1 MQRIATLDH
10 TRADKAARTVPAVIS
25 TADPVQMGDYLE
37 VLDHSARA
45 VDLPKD
51 LPVVEG
57 HDASAP
63 PVARAEA
70 LTLTDGKLRA
80 LIRFGASQRAQELLD
95 DVMSGVVKSL
105 SVGYRVLH
113 HQRRPDGVV
122 VATRWQPLEASIV
135 GVPADPGAGFFRASK
150 PLSENSKMTDISL
163 TGDTAAAVR
172 EDRERA
178 ASILDLATRHNRRD
192 LGERA
197 IHDGTP
203 LDQFRGLLLDQTANS
218 PVRDSAPDLDLSQR
232 ERQQFSIRRAIL
244 AQLDGAQYARTAG
257 LELEA
262 SRALAA
268 KFGRDPRGVFIPRE
282 VFQRDL
288 SVGTNSAGGFMRPTD
303 HLGSE
308 FVPPA
313 LNVPVIQQAGAR
325 VLSGLQGNVA
335 IPKMTAGSTVG
346 WVSSEGS
353 ALSETNPTFGQ
364 LTLSPK
370 DLGCYVDVTRRLMQQ
385 SDPSIEQVIRD
396 DFAAQLANGI
406 DTAVFHGT
414 GTSGQPT
421 GIINSSPNSASIGTN
436 GGAPTYGL
444 LTSMVRENAID
455 NLLDPTSTWFI
466 NSRTMAKLMVTPR
479 QSSGVEGNFIIP
491 PDASASDLRML
502 GYRAFVSNNLASNLT
517 KGSGSSLSAAFF
529 GRPSDVLIGQWG
541 GIEVLVDPYT
551 AVTTGT
557 VRLRVFQTIDIGLR
571 YASSWCVASDIS
583 TT

>member
-63 PVARAEA
+63 PVARAES

-95 DVMSGVVKSL
+95 DVLSGVVKSL
-105 SVGYRVLH
+105 SVGYRVLN
-113 HQRRPDGVV
+113 HQRRADGTL

-135 GVPADPGAGFFRASK
+135 GLAADPGAGFFRASK
-150 PLSENSKMTDISL
+150 PLSEIPTMSDISL

-178 ASILDLATRHNRRD
+178 AAILDIATRHNRRD

-203 LDQFRGLLLDQTANS
+203 LDAFRGALLDYVATS
-218 PVRDSAPDLDLSQR
+218 PVADIADLGMSRR
-232 ERQQFSIRRAIL
+232 ERQSFSIRKAIL
-244 AQLDGAQYARTAG
+244 AQLDGAVYARTAG

-268 KFGRDPRGVFIPRE
+268 QYGREPRGVFIPRE

-288 SVGTNSAGGFMRPTD
+288 SVGTNSAGGFLRPTN

-325 VLSGLQGNVA
+325 VLAGLQGNVS
-335 IPKMTAGSTVG
+335 IPRMSAGSTVS

-353 ALSETNPTFGQ
+353 ALSESNATFGQ

-370 DLGCYVDVTRRLMQQ
+370 DLGTFVDVTRRLVQQ
-385 SDPSIEQVIRD
+385 SDPSIEQILRD
-396 DFAAQLANGI
+396 DFAMQLANGI
-406 DTAVFHGT
+406 DVACFHGT
-414 GTSGQPT
+414 GTAGQPT
-421 GIINSSPNSASIGTN
+421 GIINSSPNSVAIGTN
-436 GGAPTYGL
+436 GGAPTFAML
-444 LTSMVRENAID
+444 ANMIRENGVD
-455 NLLDPTSTWFI
+455 NLLDPSASWFI
-466 NSRTMAKLMVTPR
+466 NSKTMAKLMTTAK
-479 QSSGVEGNFIIP
+479 QSSGVEGNFILS
-491 PDASASDLRML
+491 PDASATDLRML
-502 GYRAFVSNNLASNLT
+502 GYRAYVSNNVASNLT
-517 KGSGSSLSAAFF
+517 KGSGTNLSAAFF
-529 GRPSDVLIGQWG
+529 GRPSDVIIGSWG
-541 GIEVLVDPYT
+541 GVEILVDPFS
-551 AVTTGT
+551 AITTGT
-557 VRLRVFQTIDIGLR
+557 VRLRVFQSVDIGLR
-571 YASSWCVASDIS
+571 YASSWCVASDIA

>member
-1 MQRIATLDH
+1 MGGMVEILDH
-10 TRADKAARTVPAVIS
+10 TPQAVALPA
-25 TADPVQMGDYLE
+25 
-37 VLDHSARA
+37 
-45 VDLPKD
+45 DLP
-51 LPVVEG
+51 LLEA
-57 HDASAP
+57 HDAATP
-63 PVARAEA
+63 PVGRAEQ
-70 LTLTDGKLRA
+70 LRLENGKLRGM
-80 LIRFGASQRAQELLD
+80 IRFGTSARAQELLR
-95 DVMSGVVKSL
+95 DVKAGIVRAL
-105 SVGYRVLH
+105 SIGYRVER
-113 HQRRPDGVV
+113 HQRQQDGVYR
-122 VATRWQPLEASIV
+122 AISWQPMEVSAV
-135 GVPADPGAGFFRASK
+135 GVGADSQAGFFRNASPNSIK
-150 PLSENSKMTDISL
+150 ENTMTTDSNITLAGDSL
-163 TGDTAAAVR
+163 AAVR
-172 EDRERA
+172 ADRERA

-203 LDQFRGLLLDQTANS
+203 LDQFRGLLLDNVATSA
-218 PVRDSAPDLDLSQR
+218 VRDSAPDLDLSQR

-308 FVPPA
+308 FISPA
-313 LNVPVIQQAGAR
+313 LNTPVIQQAGAR

-346 WVSSEGS
+346 WVSAEGS

-421 GIINSSPNSASIGTN
+421 GIINSSPNSVAIGTN
-436 GGAPTYGL
+436 GGAPTYAL
-444 LTSMVRENAID
+444 LTNMVRENAID
-455 NLLDPTSTWFI
+455 NLLDTTSTWFI

-529 GRPSDVLIGQWG
+529 GRPSDVIIGQWG
-541 GIEVLVDPYT
+541 GVEVLVDPYT

-557 VRLRVFQTIDIGLR
+557 VRLRVFQTVDVGIR